1 MEIIRIKHFLTYKM
15 KIFKSSEIGNCHLCK
30 EGQALKGYALKG
42 YAYRPYK
49 KKTFPQREK
58 KLK

>member
-1 MEIIRIKHFLTYKM
+1 M

-30 EGQALKGYALKG
+30 EGQALKGQALKGYALKG